1 MIPAY
6 EEVQR
11 RPNVMKNLNPLK
23 NVISTVVNLESRL
36 SELNN
41 YKKWQKLM
49 AEYRKQ
55 GIVFSPKLRPM
66 IKMVK
71 LGLLDIDE
79 DIQRM
84 LDVKHCTD
92 KIAAL
97 GVFDPR
103 LLQVVFCAKA
113 VGAEIYHAVDGQH
126 TATVV
131 AALVDAGLFEGE
143 TD

>member
-79 DIQRM
+79 D
-84 LDVKHCTD
+84 
-92 KIAAL
+92 
-97 GVFDPR
+97 
-103 LLQVVFCAKA
+103 
-113 VGAEIYHAVDGQH
+113 EW
-126 TATVV
+126 
-131 AALVDAGLFEGE
+131 
-143 TD
+143 